1 MNNIKIL
8 DKETINKIAAG
19 EVIERPFSVVKELME
34 NSIDAGSDQI
44 TIEVRDGGKAFI
56 RVIDNGSGMSRE
68 DALISY
74 HKHTTSK
81 LVDLFNINTLGFR
94 GEALSS
100 IAAIS
105 NLVLKTNN
113 GDGGIKVEIE
123 AGQLIKEK
131 EIGMNK
137 GTIVEVS
144 DLFFNTPVRKNYMK
158 SREIEFSK
166 IQDIVIRYALSNKNI
181 SFKLIHDDKE
191 ILNIPKTDHLL
202 NKIVDIYGIELAKNL
217 MELNF
222 EDNIKVKGYAAKPY
236 ITKADKSFQTL
247 FINGRYVKSETVSKA
262 IYDAYHTL
270 LFLDRHPVTILYV
283 EMDFTK
289 TDVNV
294 HPTKDIIRI
303 ENEEELYE
311 SVFNA
316 LRDTFKKN
324 NLVPEVNVD
333 LNIDRKVKQN
343 YDFSNERQQILDVE
357 NANSVKSDSYIK
369 ESEEEY
375 IPNKLGKIK
384 PLAQLNKT
392 YILAENEK
400 GLLIIDQHAMEERV
414 NFELL
419 LNQYKNKNVEV
430 QKLLNPLM
438 LELPQ
443 QDFENVKGYL
453 PMLNEMGF
461 EIEEYGDKTFI
472 IRTIPQIITLKD
484 KDSIMDFLLDLD
496 NFEKLTQDKID
507 DMIASRACR
516 KSIKAGDELSIVDM
530 NVLIRKVGVCE
541 DPYSCPHGRPTMIN
555 ITLGELEKK
564 FKRTAN

>member
-1 MNNIKIL
+1 
-8 DKETINKIAAG
+8 
-19 EVIERPFSVVKELME
+19 
-34 NSIDAGSDQI
+34 
-44 TIEVRDGGKAFI
+44 
-56 RVIDNGSGMSRE
+56 
-68 DALISY
+68 
-74 HKHTTSK
+74 
-81 LVDLFNINTLGFR
+81 
-94 GEALSS
+94 
-100 IAAIS
+100 
-105 NLVLKTNN
+105 
-113 GDGGIKVEIE
+113 
-123 AGQLIKEK
+123 
-131 EIGMNK
+131 
-137 GTIVEVS
+137 
-144 DLFFNTPVRKNYMK
+144 
-158 SREIEFSK
+158 
-166 IQDIVIRYALSNKNI
+166 
-181 SFKLIHDDKE
+181 
-191 ILNIPKTDHLL
+191 
-202 NKIVDIYGIELAKNL
+202 

-453 PMLNEMGF
+453 SMLNEMGF

-530 NVLIRKVGVCE
+530 NVLIRKVGMCE